1 LKIGFGSKNIDGINM
16 DTEVLHG
23 EIKTAFAQLRAPSAV
38 ETWLK
43 IRALL
48 ADAIREESEQQRA
61 ACHKLAMG

>member
-1 LKIGFGSKNIDGINM
+1 M

-23 EIKTAFAQLRAPSAV
+23 EIKTAFTQLRAPSAV

-61 ACHKLAMG
+61 ACHKRAMG